1 MITITQGDSLA
12 QDINC
17 EDLEVFDVE
26 WDGVWAIT
34 KTIGSNPTL
43 QGTLSFSNDYK
54 FLCMRILPA
63 QTAGIPA
70 GKYFLVTR
78 VNNPST
84 GFSQQIQRQE
94 LVIDRRGI

>member
-17 EDLEVFDVE
+17 EDLDAFDLG

-34 KTIGSNPTL
+34 KTVGSAPVV
-43 QGTLSFSNDYK
+43 QGTLTFSDDYK
-54 FLCMRILPA
+54 FLCIRVLPA
-63 QTAGIPA
+63 QTNTIPA
-70 GKYFLVTR
+70 GKYLLVTR

-84 GFSQQIQRQE
+84 GFSQQIQKQE
-94 LVIDRRGI
+94 LFVDKKGI